1 MKWILRILGIVVLI
15 VVIAGVSLVLLPG
28 ERIAKIAADQIS
40 GTTGRQVEMTGD
52 TRISLYPVLGI
63 STGTLSVANAGWS
76 DAGPMIEAESLKVG
90 VDPVALMS
98 GDVRITGLEA
108 VDPVIRLERAADGR
122 VNWELG
128 VEGVSTA
135 GDEVSEATA
144 AGENPLALTLD
155 RALITGATVSY
166 ADHGAGTRT
175 VMENMDLDLRWPDY
189 EGEASFEAV
198 LRPSGDAVR
207 VSGRVLRVGTVIEGG
222 LSGFNMAV
230 TAPGGSLS
238 FEGRGGAK
246 PELEGDLDVDIG
258 DTARFASALGA
269 GAPDIPQGL
278 GRSVTAT
285 GRVTLTDGPR
295 LSMRDARIVL
305 DGNTFSGAADVLPG
319 GTRPK
324 LNAQLSAG
332 ALDLSAL
339 GSGGGDGDAGGG
351 DPVSAGWSTAPID
364 ASALGLLDAEVSLN
378 AESLD
383 MGTFRFGAT
392 RILMTLNDA
401 RAVFDLR
408 ELSGYDGTVTGQFV
422 INNRSGLSVGG
433 DMTAT
438 GIAMEPFLTDAAGI
452 TRFSTTGDASLDFL
466 GVGNSVD
473 AIMNSLQGSASVST
487 GRGVISGFDL
497 DRLMRSGDGTG
508 GTTVFDR
515 LGASFDLR
523 EGNAFNDDLLMVL
536 PLARAEGEGRIGLG
550 AQDLDYL
557 FTPTLLEGETRRGL
571 AIPVRIRGSWS
582 DPRITPDLERAL
594 ELNFEGEKK
603 KLEEKAIREIEK
615 EFGIE
620 KQEGESAEDAL
631 KRELEDRALDELEKL
646 FE

>member
-28 ERIAKIAADQIS
+28 DRIAKIAADRIS

-90 VDPVALMS
+90 VDPVALIS

-144 AGENPLALTLD
+144 AGDNPLALTLD

-222 LSGFNMAV
+222 LSGFDVAV

-246 PELEGDLDVDIG
+246 PELEGELDVDIG

-295 LSMRDARIVL
+295 LSMRDSTRH
-305 DGNTFSGAADVLPG
+305 PG
-319 GTRPK
+319 WQHLFGR
-324 LNAQLSAG
+324 
-332 ALDLSAL
+332 
-339 GSGGGDGDAGGG
+339 GGC
-351 DPVSAGWSTAPID
+351 PAGWAEAQAERTAFGRRAGSFGAGQRWRGTMTRVVVIR
-364 ASALGLLDAEVSLN
+364 SARAGRPLPSMPARWGFWTMEVSLN
-378 AESLD
+378 AERLD
-383 MGTFRFGAT
+383 MG
-392 RILMTLNDA
+392 
-401 RAVFDLR
+401 
-408 ELSGYDGTVTGQFV
+408 
-422 INNRSGLSVGG
+422 
-433 DMTAT
+433 
-438 GIAMEPFLTDAAGI
+438 PF
-452 TRFSTTGDASLDFL
+452 
-466 GVGNSVD
+466 
-473 AIMNSLQGSASVST
+473 
-487 GRGVISGFDL
+487 
-497 DRLMRSGDGTG
+497 
-508 GTTVFDR
+508 R
-515 LGASFDLR
+515 LGR
-523 EGNAFNDDLLMVL
+523 
-536 PLARAEGEGRIGLG
+536 P
-550 AQDLDYL
+550 
-557 FTPTLLEGETRRGL
+557 
-571 AIPVRIRGSWS
+571 GS
-582 DPRITPDLERAL
+582 
-594 ELNFEGEKK
+594 
-603 KLEEKAIREIEK
+603 
-615 EFGIE
+615 
-620 KQEGESAEDAL
+620 
-631 KRELEDRALDELEKL
+631 
-646 FE
+646 